1 MYLALIQ
8 AGLLVSSA
16 AASSAT
22 KADAHKPACNAQIL
36 GRMWPDAA
44 NDNPRLVVQLTR
56 AGELE
61 ICTRG
66 PWRYSWKSP
75 TVSLEKLRTSRNRP
89 ER

>member
-8 AGLLVSSA
+8 ACLLVSSSVSEA
-16 AASSAT
+16 KAS
-22 KADAHKPACNAQIL
+22 KPACNAQTL

-44 NDNPRLVVQLTR
+44 NDDPRLVVKLTR

-75 TVSLEKLRTSRNRP
+75 TVSLEKLRGRAAHNRSSQ
-89 ER
+89 

>member
-8 AGLLVSSA
+8 ARLLVSSSV
-16 AASSAT
+16 SSET
-22 KADAHKPACNAQIL
+22 KASKPACNAQTL

-44 NDNPRLVVQLTR
+44 NDDPRLVVKLTR

-75 TVSLEKLRTSRNRP
+75 TVSIEKLRDRSARKRSGQ
-89 ER
+89 

>member
-8 AGLLVSSA
+8 ACLLVSGSVVSEK
-16 AASSAT
+16 AS
-22 KADAHKPACNAQIL
+22 KPACNAQML

-44 NDNPRLVVQLTR
+44 NDDPRLVVKLTR

-75 TVSLEKLRTSRNRP
+75 TVSIDKLRERASRDRSGQ
-89 ER
+89 